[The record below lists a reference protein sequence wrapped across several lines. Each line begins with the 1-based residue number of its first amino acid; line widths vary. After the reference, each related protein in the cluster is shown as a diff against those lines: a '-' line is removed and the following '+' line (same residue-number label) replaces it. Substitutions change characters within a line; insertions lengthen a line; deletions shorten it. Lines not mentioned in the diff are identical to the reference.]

1 MVEKKAARYRQR
13 PSQSDSA
20 SVSGSDCIRFWRW
33 RLDDVV
39 FSIGYE
45 EELKREQEE
54 RRFLASLHDK
64 KMR

>member
-1 MVEKKAARYRQR
+1 MILHPKQVLMYPLLAMA
-13 PSQSDSA
+13 
-20 SVSGSDCIRFWRW
+20 
-33 RLDDVV
+33 LDDVV

-64 KMR
+64 KVR